1 MIRSARWL
9 RPSLTGIALL
19 GASLAAQSAS
29 IVAGS
34 GAAPP
39 ASATGIYEVARVTTD
54 AGKVQKALAL
64 VHKGT
69 VKEVHSRSSARY
81 QKRASGSS
89 PVRVTTETYDR
100 LLATAGGANRDVNTL
115 SIATRCQFYQLAGL
129 PTTGMNCPAS
139 APLPTTTTP
148 TGNTCPTGYEPQL
161 RMVDGRKQVVCVLM
175 TQLPQL
181 PEDPQRFAGTG
192 AAAPSLR
199 HALDLWM
206 QRLSPIPAAEARL
219 LQLEFKWALFTN
231 PVSFGY
237 YSPEAGQLEH
247 GGWRFDGLGF
257 SIIWANDPP

>member
-1 MIRSARWL
+1 V
-9 RPSLTGIALL
+9 TLL

-34 GAAPP
+34 GATPP

-69 VKEVHSRSSARY
+69 VKEVHSRSTTRY
-81 QKRASGSS
+81 QVRASGSS
-89 PVRVTTETYDR
+89 PVRVTTVTYNK
-100 LLATAGGANRDVNTL
+100 LLTAAGGTNRDVNAMPL
-115 SIATRCQFYQLAGL
+115 QTRCQFYQLAGL
-129 PTTGMNCPAS
+129 STAGMNCPTS
-139 APLPTTTTP
+139 APPPPTTAP
-148 TGNTCPTGYEPQL
+148 TGSTCPMGYELQL
-161 RMVDGRKQVVCVLM
+161 RMVDGRKQMVCVLA
-175 TQLPQL
+175 TQVPLLP
-181 PEDPQRFAGTG
+181 DDTRRFAWRGS
-192 AAAPSLR
+192 ASQSLR
-199 HALDLWM
+199 QDLTGWL
-206 QRLSPIPAAEARL
+206 QRLSPIADAEARL

-247 GGWRFDGLGF
+247 GGWRFDGIGF